1 MGNKNIVLE
10 QLSKLRVIPVIRT
23 KETENAVTAVLWLR
37 EAGFQTFEI
46 TLTTPDAINIIVQLT
61 AKKDALIG
69 AGTVTSVNQAKK
81 CIEAGAQYI
90 VSPCVVPDLPA
101 ICHQYDIPCILGACT
116 PTELHLAM
124 EAEADAI
131 KIFPVSLMGGSTYI
145 KTLSSIFPGVPLIP
159 TGGIKPNEVQ
169 EYLESGAICVGLGG
183 VLVNETLIQQGERRK
198 ILKISLEIIQQATKY
213 SS

>member
-1 MGNKNIVLE
+1 MANKNIVLE
-10 QLSKLRVIPVIRT
+10 QLSELRVIPVIRT
-23 KETENAVTAVLWLR
+23 KETENAVTAVQWLK
-37 EAGFQTFEI
+37 EAGFRTFEI

-131 KIFPVSLMGGSTYI
+131 KIFPLSLMGGSTYI

-169 EYLESGAICVGLGG
+169 EYLQSGALCVGLGG
-183 VLVNETLIQQGERRK
+183 VLVKETLIQQGERRK

>member
-10 QLSKLRVIPVIRT
+10 QLTKLRVIPVIRT

-37 EAGFQTFEI
+37 EAGFRTFEI

-61 AKKDALIG
+61 AKKDTLIG
-69 AGTVTSVNQAKK
+69 AGTVTSVKQAEQ

-90 VSPCVVPDLPA
+90 VSPCLVSDLPDV
-101 ICHQYDIPCILGACT
+101 CHQYDIPCFLGACT

-124 EAEADAI
+124 KAKADAI
-131 KIFPVSLMGGSTYI
+131 KIFPVSLMGGPTYI

-159 TGGIKPNEVQ
+159 TGGIKPNEVK
-169 EYLESGAICVGLGG
+169 EYLDNGALCVGLGG
-183 VLVNETLIQQGERRK
+183 VLINETLINQGERK
-198 ILKISLEIIQQATKY
+198 MIFNASMEILKQAKL
-213 SS
+213 